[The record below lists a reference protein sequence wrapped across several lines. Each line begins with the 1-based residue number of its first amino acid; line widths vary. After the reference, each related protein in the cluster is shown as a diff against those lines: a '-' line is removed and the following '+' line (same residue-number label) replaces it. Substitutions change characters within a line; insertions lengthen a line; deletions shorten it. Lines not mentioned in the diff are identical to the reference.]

1 MAFFVMLVFFSKID
15 LPAFEEAMAG
25 IKKELGKEVD
35 MQEVQQKLKD
45 HLKKLFDFQFVN
57 E

>member
-1 MAFFVMLVFFSKID
+1 MQ
-15 LPAFEEAMAG
+15 
-25 IKKELGKEVD
+25 KELSKEVD
-35 MQEVQQKLKD
+35 MQEVQHKLKG